1 MIVFNLKEKSE
12 DVEVNDMKKI
22 VFGIALILFG
32 FSMAYISVRGQWAIM
47 YALSILSVFIGLLF
61 SIFGFIEKEK

>member
-1 MIVFNLKEKSE
+1 
-12 DVEVNDMKKI
+12 MKKI

-32 FSMAYISVRGQWAIM
+32 FSMAYISIQADWAIM
-47 YALSILSVFIGLLF
+47 QLLSLLSVVIGLFF

>member
-1 MIVFNLKEKSE
+1 
-12 DVEVNDMKKI
+12 MKKI

-32 FSMAYISVRGQWAIM
+32 FSTFYISVLSEWVILQ
-47 YALSILSVFIGLLF
+47 LVSILSVLIGLSF